1 MLSSYETTP
10 PSVPVI
16 ERHNGQMPAR
26 SLRARLS
33 PARLPRLSPWS
44 VAVPVIALLAG
55 LLFAITS
62 NTAGGIDLRSDRV
75 RLEQVIRDRV
85 RGIEAL
91 EQQRK
96 TLQDEVD
103 VFTEQLAEHDSV
115 SAALTDQTAH
125 AEQAAGLSAVRGPAV
140 QVTLTDA
147 PLGPDG
153 ELPAGARPDDVVIH
167 QSDVE
172 GVVNAMWSAGAEAVM
187 IQGQRIIMTSSVR
200 CVGNT
205 LLLGGKV
212 YSPPFVIVAIGDQD
226 AIEQSLQD
234 SPGVQLFL
242 EAVDAFGLGYEVEPV
257 DELTVPAYDG
267 TIGVS
272 HATAVRE

>member
-1 MLSSYETTP
+1 
-10 PSVPVI
+10 
-16 ERHNGQMPAR
+16 MPAG

-33 PARLPRLSPWS
+33 PSRLPRTSPWS

-55 LLFAITS
+55 LMFAIS
-62 NTAGGIDLRSDRV
+62 SSTAGGSDLRSDRV
-75 RLEQVIRDRV
+75 RLEQVIRERV
-85 RGIEAL
+85 RSIGVL

-96 TLQDEVD
+96 SLQGEVD
-103 VFTEQLAEHDSV
+103 VLTETLAAHDSG
-115 SAALTDQTAH
+115 SAALAEPTAQ

-140 QVTLTDA
+140 RVTLTDA

-172 GVVNAMWSAGAEAVM
+172 GVVNAMWAAGADAVM
-187 IQGQRIIMTSSVR
+187 IQGQRIIMTTSVR

-205 LLLGGKV
+205 LLLAGKV

-226 AIEQSLQD
+226 AIELALQD

-242 EAVDAFGLGYEVEPV
+242 EAVDAFGLGYDVEKV
-257 DELTVPAYDG
+257 EQVTVPAYDG
-267 TIGVS
+267 AIGVS
-272 HATAVRE
+272 HATAVRN